1 MTDWVWYCDHCKQIL
16 ERGEDAIVCDDPVEC
31 IRTDEW
37 DGDACGYIVCRHC
50 RRPASD
56 IDQNV
61 AERRARGDPNE

>member
-1 MTDWVWYCDHCKQIL
+1 MTDWVWFCKHCRQML
-16 ERGEDAIVCDDPVEC
+16 ERGDDAIACEDPAEC

-56 IDQNV
+56 IDRDR
-61 AERRARGDPNE
+61 AEYLARGEP